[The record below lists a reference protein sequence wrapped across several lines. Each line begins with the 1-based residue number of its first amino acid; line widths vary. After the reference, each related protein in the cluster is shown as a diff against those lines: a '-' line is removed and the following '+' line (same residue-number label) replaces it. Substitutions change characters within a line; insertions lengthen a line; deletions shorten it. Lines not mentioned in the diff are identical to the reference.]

1 MHFKLLIVFVDD
13 AKTEAVMHA
22 ARDAGATGITVI
34 NSARGEGME
43 PAKTF
48 FGLSL
53 TGQRDV
59 LLLVVEQHLSRS
71 ILERICDAGGFEEK
85 LGRGIALQLDVEDGV
100 GVSHQVSAPA
110 RHGESSCSSP
120 IQTGRSG
127 RRA

>member
-13 AKTEAVMHA
+13 EKTETVMQA

-59 LLLVVEQHLSRS
+59 LLLVVEEHLSRH
-71 ILERICDAGGFEEK
+71 ILERICEAGGFEEK
-85 LGRGIALQLDVEDGV
+85 LGRGIALQIDVEDV
-100 GVSHQVSAPA
+100 MGVSHQVSVLAN
-110 RHGESSCSSP
+110 RVE
-120 IQTGRSG
+120 QEL
-127 RRA
+127 